1 MKFARLK
8 IRFFPLVALLAVLIA
23 AAPAALGQVLPKAD
37 PEQVGL
43 SPERLKRIDAL
54 INQHIKEKKIAG
66 AVSLVARRGK
76 VAHLGVYGMQD
87 AEAAKPMQADTIFR
101 SASMTKP
108 ITSTAVMMLYE
119 EGRFLLSDPVSKFIP
134 EFKDMTVLPPESS
147 ADQTPAAAARPVTI
161 RHLLTHTSGL
171 TYQWNKRLGHK
182 Y

>member
-1 MKFARLK
+1 
-8 IRFFPLVALLAVLIA
+8 VT
-23 AAPAALGQVLPKAD
+23 
-37 PEQVGL
+37 
-43 SPERLKRIDAL
+43 
-54 INQHIKEKKIAG
+54 
-66 AVSLVARRGK
+66 LVARRGK